1 MLELP
6 VRGPVVL
13 VSTGSVGPVEPANA
27 EPAEAPSK
35 PANIKAVSFL
45 VIMM

>member
-1 MLELP
+1 MLELLE
-6 VRGPVVL
+6 RGPLVL

-27 EPAEAPSK
+27 ELAATPNK
-35 PANIKAVSFL
+35 PAKVRAVNFL

>member
-1 MLELP
+1 MLELL
-6 VRGPVVL
+6 VRGPLVL

-27 EPAEAPSK
+27 ELAATPSK
-35 PANIKAVSFL
+35 PANVKAVSFL